1 MSRSSAAALVF
12 VPQPSA
18 EALDASIERYLA
30 AATASLDRVMA
41 RAAQSEPRVKD
52 IDKAATLIDRLIETT
67 VGLALGRMVS
77 AVAAGVAAS
86 FDRRVVRAVERVL
99 ADAARTLGPP
109 PPPPMISLDGVARDF
124 GSELRTEVR
133 RRLALAPRELRPVMA
148 AIVAA
153 VRAHAPD
160 ELHVLQRVVDL
171 LGDDPVAADRFAR
184 AVGEGW
190 RCFCLLVAKKPVE
203 TTMAPWDRWV
213 ARIQGV
219 QPVVTP
225 AQAEL
230 VAAGFINR
238 IG

>member
-1 MSRSSAAALVF
+1 MSRSSAAALVL

-18 EALDASIERYLA
+18 EALDASIDRYLA
-30 AATASLDRVMA
+30 SASAGLDRVVA
-41 RAAQSEPRVKD
+41 RAAQVEPRVKD
-52 IDKAATLIDRLIETT
+52 IDKAAKLIDRLIETI
-67 VGLALGRMVS
+67 VGLALGRIVG
-77 AVAAGVAAS
+77 AVATDVAAS
-86 FDRRVVRAVERVL
+86 FDRRVVVAVERAL
-99 ADAARTLGPP
+99 AEAARTLVPP

-124 GSELRTEVR
+124 GGELRATVR
-133 RRLALAPRELRPVMA
+133 RRLSLAPNELRAVMD

-160 ELHVLQRVVDL
+160 ELHVLVRMLEL
-171 LGDDPVAADRFAR
+171 LVDDPLPADRFAK
-184 AVGEGW
+184 AVAEGW
-190 RCFCLLVAKKPVE
+190 RCFCLLVANKPVE